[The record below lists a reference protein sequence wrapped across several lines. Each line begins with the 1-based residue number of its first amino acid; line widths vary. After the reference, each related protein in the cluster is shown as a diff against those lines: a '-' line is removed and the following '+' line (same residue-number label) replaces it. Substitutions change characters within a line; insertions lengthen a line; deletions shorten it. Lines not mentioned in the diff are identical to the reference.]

1 MLKLQN
7 ISFNYPESDKNELS
21 NISLSIKSGEKISI
35 IGESGSGK
43 STLLKIIDGQFDYDG
58 KVEFNKGLLKKR
70 SDVLLPGIEEIKL
83 IDQHFDLYKNITVRE
98 NLMIHL
104 RAYKTSFQKVRIK
117 KLTNVFQLK
126 NIIDKKVEHLSG
138 GEMQRV
144 AISNALTT
152 IPEVVLLDEP
162 FNNLDYNLRK
172 RAMDFLNEEIIEYGS
187 TAILVSHRP
196 DEILSFSD
204 KIVVMRKGKIIQ
216 KGMPEDVF
224 FKPKTEYTAGLLG
237 EFNLSETIENNTHIL
252 NNKSF
257 FRPIDVSNL
266 DKKELLR
273 SEFLGD
279 KYKITLKDGTIA
291 YSLNPML

>member
-7 ISFNYPESDKNELS
+7 ISFNYPESNKNELS
-21 NISLSIKSGEKISI
+21 NISLNIKQGEKISI

-43 STLLKIIDGQFDYDG
+43 STLLKIIDGQFDYEG
-58 KVEFNKGLLKKR
+58 RIEYNKEILKKR
-70 SDVLLPGIEEIKL
+70 SDVLIPGIEEIKL
-83 IDQHFDLYKNITVRE
+83 IDQHFDLHKNITVRE
-98 NLMIHL
+98 NLMVHL
-104 RAYKTSFQKVRIK
+104 RTYKTSFQKSRIK

-172 RAMDFLNEEIIEYGS
+172 RAMDFLNEEILEYGS

-216 KGMPEDVF
+216 KGIPKDVF

-237 EFNLSETIENNTHIL
+237 EYNLSETVYENKHIL
-252 NNKSF
+252 NGKSF
-257 FRPIDVSNL
+257 QRPINETKIN
-266 DKKELLR
+266 KKDILKT
-273 SEFLGD
+273 EFLGD
-279 KYKITLKDGTIA
+279 KYKLTFKDGIIA
-291 YSLNPML
+291 YSLKSID

>member
-83 IDQHFDLYKNITVRE
+83 IDQHFDLHKNITVRE